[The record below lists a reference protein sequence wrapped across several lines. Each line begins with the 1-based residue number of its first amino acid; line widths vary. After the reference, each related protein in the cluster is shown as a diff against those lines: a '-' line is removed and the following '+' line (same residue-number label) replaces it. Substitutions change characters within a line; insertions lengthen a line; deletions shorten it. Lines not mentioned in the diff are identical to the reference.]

1 MPVVSA
7 PHRREEVVR
16 LHDLSDWNV
25 LVVDDEPDNLGVIEL
40 VLNFYDARVR
50 TAATAMECLA
60 QIELDPPTLL
70 LVDIQMPVM
79 DGFELMK
86 RVRENEAWRDI
97 PMIAITAHAMAGDQE
112 RIIGAGFDG
121 YIAKPISA
129 MTLVDDLKAL
139 IANKPKPT

>member
-1 MPVVSA
+1 M
-7 PHRREEVVR
+7 
-16 LHDLSDWNV
+16 HDLSNWNV

-40 VLNFYDARVR
+40 VLNFYDATVR
-50 TAATAMECLA
+50 TAATAMDCLA
-60 QIELDPPTLL
+60 QMEVDQPTLL

-86 RVRENEAWRDI
+86 KVREKEVWRDI

-112 RIIGAGFDG
+112 RIINAGFDG

-129 MTLVDDLKAL
+129 MTLVDELKAL
-139 IANKPKPT
+139 IDAKSKRS